1 MDILLHLR
9 RRYNFRDTVLSAIVS
24 SVAAFIMSPG
34 WIVGR
39 QQQRPAAIISKDYEI
54 TRYHYNREPIPQRG
68 YFIRTILIRELKEET
83 SK

>member
-1 MDILLHLR
+1 
-9 RRYNFRDTVLSAIVS
+9 
-24 SVAAFIMSPG
+24 MSPG

-68 YFIRTILIRELKEET
+68 YFIRTILIRELKGET